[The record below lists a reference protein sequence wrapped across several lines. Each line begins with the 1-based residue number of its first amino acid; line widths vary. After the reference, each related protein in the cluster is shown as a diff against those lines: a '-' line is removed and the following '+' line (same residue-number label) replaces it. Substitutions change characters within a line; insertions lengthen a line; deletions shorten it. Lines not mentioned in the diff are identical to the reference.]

1 MNTPHDR
8 LVREIFDRA
17 ARATEAERTCAL
29 APAYHHMPEVAREV
43 EDLLR
48 FHDLVD
54 TPMDLPAFTP
64 GPLQPK
70 RD

>member
-1 MNTPHDR
+1 MTTPHDR
-8 LVREIFDRA
+8 LVREVFDRA
-17 ARATEAERTCAL
+17 ARGTEAERTCAL

-43 EDLLR
+43 EDLLK

-54 TPMDLPAFTP
+54 TPMDVPALSP
-64 GPLQPK
+64 GPLLPN